1 MRKTFRIKEIKEK
14 ASSGFLDTG
23 TRITSE
29 DIKCAADYTDNFVEK
44 CFKGLDEEEVEKV
57 LSERSVEADSIYN
70 KWFDEGILDKA
81 VTIAVLESLCQSL
94 SEGEDIERHF
104 PAELY
109 RRENLIKTI
118 TMNTVNNYI
127 ETRDL

>member
-1 MRKTFRIKEIKEK
+1 MRKTFRIEEIKEK

-44 CFKGLDEEEVEKV
+44 CFKGLDKEEVERV

-104 PAELY
+104 PAKLY